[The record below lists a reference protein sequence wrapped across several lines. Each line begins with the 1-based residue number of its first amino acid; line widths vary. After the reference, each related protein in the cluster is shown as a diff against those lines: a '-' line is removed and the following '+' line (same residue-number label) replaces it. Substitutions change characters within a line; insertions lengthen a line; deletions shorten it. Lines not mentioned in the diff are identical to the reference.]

1 MDKSDPFWMKT
12 IFIMLPAVIAPL
24 LAWLASL
31 RATSRRSSELDFLLR
46 RIELVERVQ
55 KVQGGTEVA
64 NRPALDAELRDIV
77 SDLTDLRVGVLTLH
91 PSATL
96 PNRNRLGAG
105 GFWRTSSP
113 RERDRRTRRSFTY
126 SSRSS
131 HSVQPEWF
139 RQDWTGALL
148 RPALVSRL
156 CTESSAWRSI
166 CSSGSRSG
174 MPRFGSTT
182 EAPKSDRRKFRRRRA
197 CSMYSGWSN
206 DGFTKRHPG
215 LTSPVGARQFPAV

>member
-96 PNRNRLGAG
+96 P
-105 GFWRTSSP
+105 SP
-113 RERDRRTRRSFTY
+113 
-126 SSRSS
+126 
-131 HSVQPEWF
+131 Q
-139 RQDWTGALL
+139 
-148 RPALVSRL
+148 
-156 CTESSAWRSI
+156 SAWRRWFLVYKQSSRKGSAYKALFYI
-166 CSSGSRSG
+166 FIAFVALGAAGMVSSGLDRSPSAPSAREQIVYG
-174 MPRFGSTT
+174 VLGVAVYLLIGLAFRHAAIREYHRSTQ
-182 EAPKSDRRKFRRRRA
+182 
-197 CSMYSGWSN
+197 
-206 DGFTKRHPG
+206 KRS
-215 LTSPVGARQFPAV
+215 TQIPATAGV

>member
-96 PNRNRLGAG
+96 PNPQSAWRRWFLAYKQSSRKGSAYKALFYIFIAFVALGAA
-105 GFWRTSSP
+105 
-113 RERDRRTRRSFTY
+113 
-126 SSRSS
+126 
-131 HSVQPEWF
+131 EWF
-139 RQDWTGALL
+139 RLAWTRAHL

-156 CTESSAWRSI
+156 CTASSAWRSI

-182 EAPKSDRRKFRRRRA
+182 EAPKSDRRKFRRRRP

-206 DGFTKRHPG
+206 DGFTKKDI
-215 LTSPVGARQFPAV
+215 LT